1 MASST
6 KSADPYGRFRVVL
19 TLDII
24 GGLEWTSP
32 PMEPAQADI
41 LLMEL
46 GRLVHVTVQK
56 ARRVPAGSEE

>member
-41 LLMEL
+41 LLLEI
-46 GRLVHVTVQK
+46 GRLVDIRVLK
-56 ARRVPAGSEE
+56 AHRVPAGPEE